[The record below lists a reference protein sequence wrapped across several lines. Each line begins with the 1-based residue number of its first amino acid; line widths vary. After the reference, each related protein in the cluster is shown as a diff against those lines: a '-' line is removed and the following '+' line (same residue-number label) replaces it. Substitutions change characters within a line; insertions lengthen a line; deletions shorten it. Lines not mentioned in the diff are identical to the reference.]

1 MKLSDRTLNILKNFT
16 TINNSLSVKKG
27 NIITTVN
34 QGKSLLVRAVVEENF
49 SKDFAI
55 YDLNRFL
62 STYSLFS
69 SKPEIVLHDKFMEIK
84 NENKVIKY
92 VYCDP
97 QFILV
102 PPDKK
107 LDIDVGDYEFSITNG
122 DLQQLMKTIA
132 VMKFSNIEFRMNDG
146 DFSVRAF
153 DIKNSTG
160 DDFSI
165 QMQLTD
171 NYTNFNAVFRTELL
185 KLIPDTY
192 EIKIISKGIAQF
204 SSSDMIYWI
213 AVEREHSNFS

>member
-49 SKDFAI
+49 NKDFAI

-84 NENKVIKY
+84 NDNKVIKY
-92 VYCDP
+92 IYCDP

-107 LDIDVGDYEFSITNG
+107 LDIEVGDYMFSITNN
-122 DLQQLMKTIA
+122 DLQQLMKAIA
-132 VMKFSNIEFRMNDG
+132 VMKFANIEFKMSNG
-146 DFSVRAF
+146 DLSVRAF
-153 DIKNSTG
+153 DIKNPTG

-165 QMQLTD
+165 KMQTID
-171 NYTNFNAVFRTELL
+171 NKANFNAVFRTELL
-185 KLIPDTY
+185 KFIPDTY
-192 EIKIISKGIAQF
+192 EIKISKGIAQF